1 MKGKRADGRRADQM
15 RPTEIETNYLRSA
28 EGSVLITVG
37 GTRVICAASVE
48 EKVPHFLR
56 GKGRGWVT
64 AEYSMLPRSTHTR
77 TPRESTTGKVGG
89 RTHEIKRLIGRSLRA
104 VMDMDALGERTVWID
119 CDVIEADGGTRTA
132 SISGAFV
139 ALCFSLE
146 KIREGGLISTIPVRD
161 YLGAISVGMVGGETY
176 LDLCYEEDSSADVD
190 MNVVMTEAGRIVEI
204 QGTAEKEPFSWNRL
218 EAMAGLA
225 KKGIGQLVSAQKKAL
240 GGIVLGKDSR

>member
-1 MKGKRADGRRADQM
+1 MKGKRTDGRRADQM
-15 RPTEIETNYLRSA
+15 RPAEIETNYLRSA

-48 EKVPHFLR
+48 ERVPHFLR
-56 GKGRGWVT
+56 GSGRGWVT

-104 VMDMDALGERTVWID
+104 VTDMDALGERTVWID

-139 ALCFSLE
+139 ALCLALE
-146 KIREGGLISTIPVRD
+146 KIREGGLLDAIPVRE

-225 KKGIGQLVSAQKKAL
+225 RKGIGQLVSAQKKAL
-240 GGIVLGKDSR
+240 GRIAVGKDVR